1 MGLIALPQRFTSQP
15 QYAPRLAE
23 AYQDAEL
30 LSLFN
35 DGSGQDIAK
44 GNHLIPGVTPSLVIR
59 QHGKALSFDG
69 SNSRLFSTRAIPNA
83 AQFTVLAWVRP
94 AALNSGY
101 SRILETRY
109 SSQFYLGSN
118 TGSQYAWIV
127 NNSALEGC
135 VGGQQVVGQRDFL
148 VGAFDGTSAKLYING
163 VQVGSVATTV
173 PSTSNYMTSGYSN
186 AGGVFA
192 WNGDIDTVGVFNRA
206 FPASEIW
213 SLYQDPWRLL
223 KAPPRRLWPAGSNLT
238 GATSIQTNA
247 GSTAA
252 IAQVCALTGAA
263 SFQVNISGSV
273 AVTIDANIHVVG
285 AASTQ
290 ANISSTAAIAQV
302 CVLTGAA
309 SFQVNT
315 SGSIAVTIDANIHVV
330 GAASTQANISS
341 TAAINQAHILL
352 VSTSAQFNSS
362 TAITIAQS
370 HVLAGA
376 ASTQG
381 NLGGSGAIS
390 LANEFVSAPSTQAN
404 FSGTGQ
410 ISRAQTLAGANS
422 TQANLSGT
430 GTISDGIV
438 VEPSLTSGIAE
449 TIRIK
454 KPGIPAGTPEWLKT
468 MIETLTGR
476 RGNRIEA
483 PKFQTLTFSA
493 TPTRTE
499 CEALYS
505 YLNTV
510 RDALE
515 QLISRMDG

>member
-15 QYAPRLAE
+15 QHVPRLAE

-44 GNHLIPGVTPSLVIR
+44 GNHLIPGVAPSPAVR
-59 QHGKALSFDG
+59 QHGKTLSFDG
-69 SNSRLFSTRAIPNA
+69 SSQYLLSTRTIAPGT
-83 AQFTVLAWVRP
+83 QFTVFAWVRP
-94 AALNSGY
+94 ATLNISY
-101 SRILETRY
+101 RRIVETAY
-109 SSQFYLGSN
+109 DTGFYLGSN

-127 NNSALEGC
+127 NNALLEGC
-135 VGGQQVVGQRDFL
+135 IGGQQVVGQRDFL
-148 VGAFDGTSAKLYING
+148 CGVFDGANRILYVNG
-163 VQVGSVATTV
+163 VQVASSMATSPSPAIQVSISRWTAGSG
-173 PSTSNYMTSGYSN
+173 GYY
-186 AGGVFA
+186 
-192 WNGDIDTVGVFNRA
+192 WNGDIDTVGVFSRA

-213 SLYQDPWRLL
+213 SIYQDPWRLI
-223 KAPPRRLWPAGSNLT
+223 KAPPRRLWPAGSSNLT

-252 IAQVCALTGAA
+252 IAQVCALTGAT
-263 SFQVNISGSV
+263 SFQVNTSGSV
-273 AVTIDANIHVVG
+273 AVTIDVNIHVG

-309 SFQVNT
+309 SSQVNT
-315 SGSIAVTIDANIHVV
+315 SGSLAVTIDANIHVV
-330 GAASTQANISS
+330 GASTQANTSS
-341 TAAINQAHILL
+341 AAAINQTHVLL

-362 TAITIAQS
+362 IAIAIAQI

-390 LANEFVSAPSTQAN
+390 MANEFVSAPSTQAN

-422 TQANLSGT
+422 SQANLRVPGPSAT
-430 GTISDGIV
+430 ASL
-438 VEPSLTSGIAE
+438 EPSLITGMRRRSASRNLADLPDDAQMAE
-449 TIRIK
+449 DHDREQIDRA
-454 KPGIPAGTPEWLKT
+454 AG
-468 MIETLTGR
+468 
-476 RGNRIEA
+476 
-483 PKFQTLTFSA
+483 
-493 TPTRTE
+493 
-499 CEALYS
+499 
-505 YLNTV
+505 
-510 RDALE
+510 
-515 QLISRMDG
+515 